1 MNIRKLKQIS
11 VIALGTALT
20 AALSLHAAAQV
31 PVQVVVPAGIQQN
44 PAGFMSI
51 NNDVWFGDRINGV
64 LHYAPDDRGN
74 PNPLD
79 AGTYHPDP
87 DSAFTVEGVLG
98 SIFSFNYIGQVYR
111 VNDTLAL
118 IAVPDGGRAST
129 GKPVGGIYTL
139 QFDPTQ
145 VFPVS
150 PIGNLTHLVP
160 DKGLGGP
167 QATSVALGPDG
178 KPYFGNL
185 KNPSLQRING
195 AQVESVGTALNGQP
209 ILSLAFNG
217 SDIYLATGDGL
228 YFVPNV
234 PACSGNQNNCGRP
247 LPIARGATV
256 AVAND
261 GLGHVYFA
269 QSIGTVSRLNVATA
283 TISPVASGLSFGNIT
298 AGLGFDR
305 NGNLWIGQSSE
316 IDRVLAADLA
326 LIP

>member
-1 MNIRKLKQIS
+1 MKTPKLAS
-11 VIALGTALT
+11 LVPIAFF
-20 AALSLHAAAQV
+20 ALSLPVAAQV
-31 PVQVVVPAGIQQN
+31 PVQVVVPAGIQEN

-64 LHYAPDDRGN
+64 LHYAPDDRAN
-74 PNPLD
+74 PNSLD
-79 AGTYHPDP
+79 TGTYHADP
-87 DSAFTVEGVLG
+87 NSIYGIEGVLG
-98 SIFSFNYIGQVYR
+98 SIFSFNYIGQIYR
-111 VNDTLAL
+111 VSDTLAL
-118 IAVPDGGRAST
+118 LAVPDGGRAST

-139 QFDPTQ
+139 GFDPTQ

-150 PIGNLTHLVP
+150 PIGNLTQLVP
-160 DKGLGGP
+160 DKGLGGSLP
-167 QATSVALGPDG
+167 TSVALGPDG

-185 KNPSLQRING
+185 KNPNLQRING

-217 SDIYLATGDGL
+217 SDIYLATRDGF

-247 LPIARGATV
+247 LLIARGATV

-269 QSIGTVSRLNVATA
+269 QSNGTVSRLNVADQ
-283 TISPVASGLSFGNIT
+283 TISAVASGLSFGNLT

-305 NGNLWIGQSSE
+305 DGNLWIGQLSE
-316 IDRVLAADLA
+316 IDRILAADLA

>member
-1 MNIRKLKQIS
+1 MRTQMKTASLVS
-11 VIALGTALT
+11 IAFF
-20 AALSLHAAAQV
+20 ALSLPVAAQV
-31 PVQVVVPAGIQQN
+31 PVQVVVPAGVQQN
-44 PAGFMSI
+44 PAGFMNI
-51 NNDVWFGDRINGV
+51 NNDVWFGDHINGV
-64 LHYAPDDRGN
+64 LHYAPDDRAN

-79 AGTYHPDP
+79 TGTYHADLGSIFS
-87 DSAFTVEGVLG
+87 SAFNVEGVLG
-98 SIFSFNYIGQVYR
+98 SIFSFNYMGQVYR

-139 QFDPTQ
+139 GFDPTQ

-150 PIGNLTHLVP
+150 PIGNTTQLVP
-160 DKGLGGP
+160 DKGLGGSQP
-167 QATSVALGPDG
+167 TSVALGPDG
-178 KPYFGNL
+178 KQYFGNL
-185 KNPSLQRING
+185 KNPNLQRING
-195 AQVESVGTALNGQP
+195 AQVESVGGALNGQP

-217 SDIYLATGDGL
+217 SDIYLATRDGF
-228 YFVPNV
+228 YFVPSV
-234 PACSGNQNNCGRP
+234 PSCSGNQNNCGRP
-247 LPIARGATV
+247 LLIAGGATV

-269 QSIGTVSRLNVATA
+269 QSTGTVSRLNVGTQ

-305 NGNLWIGQSSE
+305 NGNLWIGQLSE
-316 IDRVLAADLA
+316 IDRILAADLA

>member
-1 MNIRKLKQIS
+1 MKAASLVS
-11 VIALGTALT
+11 IAFF
-20 AALSLHAAAQV
+20 ALSLPAAAQV
-31 PVQVVVPAGIQQN
+31 PVQVVVPAGIQQD
-44 PAGFMSI
+44 PAGFMNI

-64 LHYAPDDRGN
+64 LHYAPDDRAN

-79 AGTYHPDP
+79 TGTYHADP
-87 DSAFTVEGVLG
+87 GQPFSIAGVLG
-98 SIFSFNYIGQVYR
+98 SIFSFNYIGQIYR
-111 VNDTLAL
+111 VSDTLAL
-118 IAVPDGGRAST
+118 LAVPDGGRAST

-139 QFDPTQ
+139 GFDPTQ

-150 PIGNLTHLVP
+150 PIGNLTQLVP
-160 DKGLGGP
+160 DKGLGGSQP
-167 QATSVALGPDG
+167 TSVALGPDG
-178 KPYFGNL
+178 KQYFGNL
-185 KNPSLQRING
+185 KNPNLQRING
-195 AQVESVGTALNGQP
+195 IQVESVGTALNGQP

-217 SDIYLATGDGL
+217 SDIYLGTRDGF
-228 YFVPNV
+228 YFVPTV

-247 LPIARGATV
+247 LLISAGATV

-269 QSIGTVSRLNVATA
+269 QSDGTVSRLNVGTQ

-316 IDRVLAADLA
+316 IDRILAADLA

>member
-1 MNIRKLKQIS
+1 MRAMKFKHIS
-11 VIALGTALT
+11 IIAISTFAF
-20 AALSLHAAAQV
+20 SLPVAAQV
-31 PVQVVVPAGIQQN
+31 PVQVVVPAGVQEN
-44 PAGFMSI
+44 PAGFTSI

-64 LHYAPDDRGN
+64 LHYAPDDRAN
-74 PNPLD
+74 PNSLD
-79 AGTYHPDP
+79 TGTYHADP
-87 DSAFTVEGVLG
+87 NSIYGVEGVLG
-98 SIFSFNYIGQVYR
+98 SLFSFNYIGQVYR
-111 VNDTLAL
+111 VSDTLAL

-150 PIGNLTHLVP
+150 PIGNLMQLVP
-160 DKGLGGP
+160 DKGLGGSQP
-167 QATSVALGPDG
+167 TSVALGPDG

-185 KNPSLQRING
+185 KNPNLQRING
-195 AQVESVGTALNGQP
+195 TQVESVGTALNGQP

-217 SDIYLATGDGL
+217 SDIYLATRDGL

-247 LPIARGATV
+247 LLIASGATV

-269 QSIGTVSRLNVATA
+269 QSIGTVSRLNVATQ
-283 TISPVASGLSFGNIT
+283 TISAVASGLSFGNLT

-305 NGNLWIGQSSE
+305 DGNLWIGQLSE
-316 IDRVLAADLA
+316 IDRILAADLA